1 MRIAMLFCAVMCA
14 CGGNDPYVCD
24 DPENPECCVTTTGD
38 CWRATTCPDGGW
50 HGLRIDVDTSTGG
63 VMCSGD
69 GETWAAGTSWRVGI
83 CPDGAGFYWLTK
95 ACFTAMP

>member
-24 DPENPECCVTTTGD
+24 DPECCVTTTGD

-50 HGLRIDVDTSTGG
+50 HGLRIDVDTTTGD
-63 VMCSGD
+63 VTCSGD
-69 GETWAAGTSWRVGI
+69 GETWSGGSWTRGG
-83 CPDGAGFYWLTK
+83 CPSDDLGWYVLGK
-95 ACFTAMP
+95 SCFNMMP